1 MLVFSFCSEPS
12 TGLDPASKHG
22 LWDVITESKAGK
34 SMILTT
40 HSMEEA
46 DVLCDRLAIMA
57 GGELQ
62 CIGRS
67 WQLKRR
73 FGKGYTATITTT
85 DRTDAHAKKI
95 EEYMVENFPSA
106 ALIDDPIGGVS
117 KFEISREDVVLSEV
131 FSKLNGD
138 MESMGIVDWGFT
150 ETTLEEVFLKLAA
163 LAELFED
170 REFRGEA
177 KTLSELDADL
187 KTPEAESDSGEAKYA
202 ENEAD
207 MAD

>member
-1 MLVFSFCSEPS
+1 
-12 TGLDPASKHG
+12 
-22 LWDVITESKAGK
+22 
-34 SMILTT
+34 MILTT

-73 FGKGYTATITTT
+73 FGKGYTLSITTKSKSKE
-85 DRTDAHAKKI
+85 HALTI
-95 EEYMVENFPSA
+95 EQFVKDMFPSSS
-106 ALIDDPIGGVS
+106 LIDDPIGGVS
-117 KFEISREDVVLSEV
+117 KFEIGREDVVLSEV
-131 FSKLNGD
+131 FQKLNR
-138 MESMGIVDWGFT
+138 ETEEFGIVDWGLT

-170 REFRGEA
+170 KKFRGEKKSLA
-177 KTLSELDADL
+177 ELDAYASVSETKHDVDID
-187 KTPEAESDSGEAKYA
+187 ESD
-202 ENEAD
+202 
-207 MAD
+207 